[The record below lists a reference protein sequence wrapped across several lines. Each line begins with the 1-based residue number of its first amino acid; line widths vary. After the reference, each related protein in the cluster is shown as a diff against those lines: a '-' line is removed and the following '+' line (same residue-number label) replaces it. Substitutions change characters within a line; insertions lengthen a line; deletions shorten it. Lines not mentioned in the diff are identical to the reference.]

1 MATHIWVNI
10 DSGNGL
16 FPDSTKPLPVPML
29 IYHQFGRKSSKP
41 ISQEIPHT
49 SITKISLSITCQK
62 FHSNPSWANEFV
74 HDSIWSGLIKAGPN
88 SSTDVSLLRWN
99 VKIKCKEYFSYPMLA
114 CRSVNRPKHV
124 VRWFPDC
131 AITYHTCQHTAG
143 SRSGKTS

>member
-62 FHSNPSWANEFV
+62 FHSNLPWANEFV
-74 HDSIWSGLIKAGPN
+74 HDSIWSGLIKAGPAFTFIISKKLHCRELN
-88 SSTDVSLLRWN
+88 FTIIYQQNNQNLHLMYVIQFSSISEADTKLTHST
-99 VKIKCKEYFSYPMLA
+99 
-114 CRSVNRPKHV
+114 VNTK
-124 VRWFPDC
+124 F
-131 AITYHTCQHTAG
+131 
-143 SRSGKTS
+143 